1 MPRPKTT
8 LRQLSY
14 FTALADTGSFTRAA
28 EQMGVSQPSLSQQIR
43 ALETIIGA
51 PLFERG
57 VPAILTPLGRDL
69 LDRARSILLDV
80 ADLED
85 VRTTAAD
92 TLIGTIR
99 LGVSPTL
106 GAYLMPSLVARLHRE
121 HPALR
126 VHVREGLPTVLASDL
141 ANGVHDLILAQLP
154 VAGRSLHSE
163 RLFREPLHVTMA
175 ADHPL
180 RSKRYITPADLRGAN
195 LLTLMPEY
203 RLAEQVAA
211 IAMDVGAHVL
221 RLRRDQSGCDPTDG
235 RHGHGVGA
243 AAGPVCTPRNPRRR
257 RCGGAPGQG
266 RPVLPGDWAAM
277 AARRGT
283 CASVRFD
290 RQPAACRSR
299 IGKSYTT
306 DKHAGLVL

>member
-14 FTALADTGSFTRAA
+14 FVALADTGSFTRAA

-57 VPAILTPLGRDL
+57 VPAILTPLGSDL

-80 ADLED
+80 TDLEE
-85 VRTTAAD
+85 VRTTSTD

-126 VHVREGLPTVLASDL
+126 VHVREGLPTVLARDL

-154 VAGRSLHSE
+154 VAGSSLHSE

-211 IAMDVGAHVL
+211 IAMEVGAHVL
-221 RLRRDQSGCDPTDG
+221 RDYEGTSLDAIRQMAGMGMGLALLPELYVRQEIREGDDVVVRPIKGGRYYREIGLLWRQGAGRAPAFGLIADLLR
-235 RHGHGVGA
+235 A
-243 AAGPVCTPRNPRRR
+243 AA
-257 RCGGAPGQG
+257 A
-266 RPVLPGDWAAM
+266 
-277 AARRGT
+277 
-283 CASVRFD
+283 
-290 RQPAACRSR
+290 
-299 IGKSYTT
+299 
-306 DKHAGLVL
+306 

>member
-1 MPRPKTT
+1 MPRPRTT
-8 LRQLSY
+8 IRQLSY
-14 FTALADTGSFTRAA
+14 FVALADTGSFTRAA

-43 ALETIIGA
+43 GLETIIGA

-57 VPAILTPLGRDL
+57 GPAILTPLGREL
-69 LDRARSILLDV
+69 LARARSILLDL

-85 VRTTAAD
+85 VRATSAD
-92 TLIGTIR
+92 SLIGTIR

-141 ANGVHDLILAQLP
+141 ATGVHDVILAQLP
-154 VAGRSLHSE
+154 VAGRGLHSE

-180 RSKRYITPADLRGAN
+180 RTKACITPADLRGAN

-211 IAMDVGAHVL
+211 IAAEVGANVL
-221 RLRRDQSGCDPTDG
+221 RDYEGTSLDAIRQMAGMAWAWRCCRICTCARRSARATMWWYG
-235 RHGHGVGA
+235 RSRVGA
-243 AAGPVCTPRNPRRR
+243 ITATSACSGDKVPAVRRR
-257 RCGGAPGQG
+257 SGLSPNCCVPPPHRKILCG
-266 RPVLPGDWAAM
+266 
-277 AARRGT
+277 
-283 CASVRFD
+283 
-290 RQPAACRSR
+290 
-299 IGKSYTT
+299 K
-306 DKHAGLVL
+306 

>member
-14 FTALADTGSFTRAA
+14 FVALADTGSFTRAA

-43 ALETIIGA
+43 ALEAIIGA

-57 VPAILTPLGRDL
+57 AQAIATPLGRDL

-80 ADLED
+80 TDLEE
-85 VRTTAAD
+85 VRATAAD

-126 VHVREGLPTVLASDL
+126 VHVREGLPTALAAGLGS
-141 ANGVHDLILAQLP
+141 GVHDLILAQLP
-154 VAGRSLHSE
+154 VAGRGLHSE

-180 RSKRYITPADLRGAN
+180 RTKACITPADLRGAN

-221 RLRRDQSGCDPTDG
+221 RDYEGTSLDAIRQMAGMGMGIALLPDLYVRQEIREGDDVVVRPIKGGRYYREIGLLWRQGAGRAPAFGLIANLLRA
-235 RHGHGVGA
+235 VA
-243 AAGPVCTPRNPRRR
+243 A
-257 RCGGAPGQG
+257 
-266 RPVLPGDWAAM
+266 
-277 AARRGT
+277 
-283 CASVRFD
+283 
-290 RQPAACRSR
+290 
-299 IGKSYTT
+299 
-306 DKHAGLVL
+306 